1 MISTWLAHLALAV
14 DDVELGHD
22 GERLQPDR
30 EAQQVLVVAVGVG
43 AREVEEQGGQHRHR
57 VDEQVVVQRVGLG
70 VVAEAVGLFRADE
83 VDDVGGRGDE
93 EDLEEGVVDR
103 DVEEEEVG
111 VARAEDDEVD
121 FLGAVGKLFLA
132 GLGRSCSGGSG

>member
-14 DDVELGHD
+14 HDVELGHD
-22 GERLQPDR
+22 REGLQPDR

-43 AREVEEQGGQHRHR
+43 AREVEEHRGEQRDR
-57 VDEQVVVQRVGLG
+57 VNEEVVVQRVGLG
-70 VVAEAVGLFRADE
+70 VVAEAVGLSGADE
-83 VDDVGGRGDE
+83 VDDVGRGGNE

-103 DVEEEEVG
+103 NVEEEEVG

-121 FLGAVGKLFLA
+121 LLGAVGQL
-132 GLGRSCSGGSG
+132 